1 MTLPVYPNA
10 ISLNDVKTEFGGT
23 TPVSLSQYY
32 AGGSLVAAG
41 TLGYP
46 GGVAT
51 AIPTS
56 GAISLDN
63 FHGAAKVTYTANWTA
78 ANTTYSDTFGVV
90 PQITNV
96 RLQVYSNGTYTIFTD
111 GGAFVDVTGNW
122 RTPTA
127 AGAGNSLY
135 CKITRVSING
145 SSGSHSNTATQG
157 PSLLSSTF
165 TVAVTAGNGISA
177 GSEDDTYK
185 VEIATD
191 SGMTNIV
198 SRALGIRLQAAVTP

>member
-1 MTLPVYPNA
+1 MTLPVYPNS
-10 ISLNDVKTEFGGT
+10 ISLNQIQTEFGGT
-23 TPVSLSQYY
+23 NPIGINEYY
-32 AGGSLVAAG
+32 ANGAYVASG
-41 TLGYP
+41 TIGYP

-51 AIPTS
+51 AIPSS
-56 GAISLDN
+56 GTISLGN
-63 FHGAAKVTYTANWTA
+63 FHGASKLTYTANWSA

-111 GGAFVDVTGNW
+111 GGAFVDVNGNW
-122 RTPTA
+122 ATPTT
-127 AGAGNSLY
+127 AGIGNSLY
-135 CKITRVSING
+135 CKITRTSING

-157 PSLLSSTF
+157 PALLSSTF